1 SDTDNTERKKSEDE
15 IKKRVNELKRSQK
28 IVLSMMEDANSARK
42 LAEEAQ
48 IDLAA
53 AKVKAD
59 QASQAK
65 SQFLA
70 NMSHEIRTPM
80 NAILGFSDLL
90 RGTQM
95 DEVQKDY
102 LETIKSSGDILL
114 ALISDILDISKIE
127 ANSLHLEKISF
138 DMEYLITNFLTIIRK
153 IAVTAKHIQIHLH

>member
-1 SDTDNTERKKSEDE
+1 TEKELFIGDKKVPVWLNINSTPVLIDQEKHVLLSIVDVTKRKHEEEELVRLK
-15 IKKRVNELKRSQK
+15 NEA
-28 IVLSMMEDANSARK
+28 DGAN
-42 LAEEAQ
+42 L
-48 IDLAA
+48 
-53 AKVKAD
+53 
-59 QASQAK
+59 AK

-90 RGTQM
+90 RVTQM

-127 ANSLHLEKISF
+127 ANSLSLEKISF
-138 DMEYLITNFLTIIRK
+138 DLEYLVGNLLKIITS
-153 IAVTAKHIQIHLH
+153 